1 MIKHIQRFRHKPEE
15 GIFGDCHRTCF
26 ACLMDLEPEEVPNFG
41 EHYADPVAF
50 KREVDKFL
58 ALKGYLC
65 LEFPSDCELDFL
77 FTLMDNIN
85 PKAYYI
91 LGGLSRTG
99 VNHSVIGLGN
109 QIYHDPSQTQAGII
123 GPCTDG
129 FYWITFLVPKHFT
142 TEA

>member
-41 EHYADPVAF
+41 EHYGDPDSFYEA
-50 KREVDKFL
+50 VDKFL
-58 ALKGYLC
+58 VLKGLARV
-65 LEFPSDCELDFL
+65 ELAFESL
-77 FTLMDNIN
+77 DNVFHVMHNLNISV
-85 PKAYYI
+85 YYI
-91 LGGLSRTG
+91 LGGQSRTG

-129 FYWITFLVPKHFT
+129 FYWVTFLVPKHFT

>member
-41 EHYADPVAF
+41 EHHGDPYGFYEA
-50 KREVDKFL
+50 VDKFL
-58 ALKGYLC
+58 SLKGLARV
-65 LEFPSDCELDFL
+65 ELAFDSLDDVFQIMHNL
-77 FTLMDNIN
+77 NTSV
-85 PKAYYI
+85 YYI
-91 LGGLSRTG
+91 LGGKSQTG

-109 QIYHDPSQTQAGII
+109 RIFHDPSQTQAGII

-129 FYWITFLVPKHFT
+129 YYWVTFLVPKHFT